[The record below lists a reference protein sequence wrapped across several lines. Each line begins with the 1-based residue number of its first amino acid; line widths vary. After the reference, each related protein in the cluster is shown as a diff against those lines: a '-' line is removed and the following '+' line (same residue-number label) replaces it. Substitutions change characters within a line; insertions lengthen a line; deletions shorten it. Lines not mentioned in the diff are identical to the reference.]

1 MRFNV
6 YVFICCA
13 NKIVIGCDVV
23 IMNLLKKR
31 KLKKD
36 IKEMKATNNQMK
48 DFLDSLAEKY
58 DVKETDILSDC
69 KLHLDNIN
77 LVFDSMLSGL
87 ENK

>member
-1 MRFNV
+1 M
-6 YVFICCA
+6 
-13 NKIVIGCDVV
+13 VIL
-23 IMNLLKKR
+23 NLLKKR

-36 IKEMKATNNQMK
+36 LKEMKVTNNQMK
-48 DFLDSLAEKY
+48 DFFDTLVEKY
-58 DVKETDILSDC
+58 AIEETDILSDC

>member
-1 MRFNV
+1 M
-6 YVFICCA
+6 
-13 NKIVIGCDVV
+13 VIL
-23 IMNLLKKR
+23 NLLKKR

-36 IKEMKATNNQMK
+36 LKEMKATNNQMK
-48 DFLDSLAEKY
+48 DFFDTLVEKY
-58 DVKETDILSDC
+58 AIEETDIFSDC

>member
-1 MRFNV
+1 MCMYL
-6 YVFICCA
+6 YVVQI
-13 NKIVIGCDVV
+13 KLWLGVV
-23 IMNLLKKR
+23 ILNLLKKR

-36 IKEMKATNNQMK
+36 LKEMKATNNQMK
-48 DFLDSLAEKY
+48 DFFDTLVEKY
-58 DVKETDILSDC
+58 AIEETDILSDC